1 MGRRREEKGKK
12 QMKKKK
18 LSGHFCV
25 VAVAESCRL
34 YRVELCLNWKQVAC
48 DFPQVETSRKL
59 WGKSSEIDALEF
71 GEIRKLSLFS
81 LILKISRRACD
92 VTDGSPSII
101 LVELKN

>member
-1 MGRRREEKGKK
+1 
-12 QMKKKK
+12 MKKKK

-59 WGKSSEIDALEF
+59 WGKSSEIDAFRNPKALLVF
-71 GEIRKLSLFS
+71 LD
-81 LILKISRRACD
+81 SRNQSTRM
-92 VTDGSPSII
+92 
-101 LVELKN
+101 